1 MLRLKFHAES
11 KVDQNFLILRLGRDQ
26 KFLIL
31 RLGKDQKRIVNVTRK
46 IEKMF

>member
-1 MLRLKFHAES
+1 M
-11 KVDQNFLILRLGRDQ
+11 DQ

-46 IEKMF
+46 ILILLLRSGISGPFVEA